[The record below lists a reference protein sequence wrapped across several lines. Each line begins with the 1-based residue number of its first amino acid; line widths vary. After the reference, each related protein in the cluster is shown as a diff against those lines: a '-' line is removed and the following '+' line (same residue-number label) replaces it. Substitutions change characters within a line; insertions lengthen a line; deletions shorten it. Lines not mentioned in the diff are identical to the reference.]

1 MSTPDFRLP
10 PLPGDK
16 VQAEALRVAFP
27 RYRINVISKGGQVYF
42 EAVSKNADDRLYCI
56 ISSDAKEVWRELKAA
71 A

>member
-1 MSTPDFRLP
+1 MSVPDFRLP
-10 PLPGDK
+10 PSPEDR

-27 RYRINVISKGGQVYF
+27 RYRINTITKGGQVYF
-42 EAVSKNADDRLYCI
+42 EAVSKNAGDRLYCV

>member
-1 MSTPDFRLP
+1 MSVPDFRLP

-27 RYRINVISKGGQVYF
+27 RYRINIISKGSQVYF
-42 EAVSKNADDRLYCI
+42 EAVSKNAGDRLYCV